1 MFAHKK
7 LSVWQESMEMVIL
20 VYKITADFPKSELY
34 GLSSQIR
41 RSAISIPANISEGA
55 ARGKPREFIRFLR
68 ISSGSL
74 SELDTHLDLAF
85 RLDYLKSETFL
96 YLQDKLIK
104 ISRQLFGLI
113 KSIDEKSKKLQESC

>member
-55 ARGKPREFIRFLR
+55 ARGKPKEFIRFLR

-74 SELDTHLDLAF
+74 SELDTHIDLAF
-85 RLDYLKSETFL
+85 RLNYLKSETFL
-96 YLQDKLIK
+96 SIQHKLIK
-104 ISRQLFGLI
+104 ISSQIFGLI
-113 KSIDEKSKKLQESC
+113 KSIEGKSKKNQESC